1 MVQPVLLDGMVMRL
15 YAGRVTR
22 GSVKGY
28 HTCLW
33 ECGQSAEAN
42 SQGEAFTVEAPGCAS
57 CSSGA
62 GQLSHHQKCHKE
74 SVVLLR
80 YARPYHVTMV
90 IKPLL
95 Q

>member
-15 YAGRVTR
+15 YAGRVTW
-22 GSVKGY
+22 GSLTGY
-28 HTCLW
+28 HTCLC
-33 ECGQSAEAN
+33 ECGQSAEAD
-42 SQGEAFTVEAPGCAS
+42 SQGEAFTVEAPGCAG

-62 GQLSHHQKCHKE
+62 GQLPHHQKRHKE

-80 YARPYHVTMV
+80 YARPHHITMV

-95 Q
+95 H

>member
-1 MVQPVLLDGMVMRL
+1 MVQPVLLDGMVMRM
-15 YAGRVTR
+15 YTGRVTW
-22 GSVKGY
+22 GSMTGN
-28 HTCLW
+28 HTCLC
-33 ECGQSAEAN
+33 ECGQSAEAD

-62 GQLSHHQKCHKE
+62 GQLPHHQECHKE

-80 YARPYHVTMV
+80 YARPHHITMV
-90 IKPLL
+90 VKPLL